1 MRGSSGSKHEGAR
14 VEGSAAL
21 LVTHRLHPQA
31 ATRGHLTL
39 GSRRVHLARSLLKSA
54 AADGGKVG
62 LYTRLPERIDAL
74 ERASTLIGVPCLAI
88 QSQFLTA
95 DASFVRLLQLDKM
108 GVVRRPST
116 CNCVVTHGLQNH
128 TRTRPP
134 SPPSCMYDVLA
145 SNEAKELAVGE
156 VGPALQLT
164 GRSVYLAPSGT
175 FFCQH
180 KTRLVPI
187 TKAARPYVFK
197 AEGGKC
203 HCSLALPRRAAKLR
217 LGRL

>member
-1 MRGSSGSKHEGAR
+1 MECVWAARLVGIFLGNEMSSKWSVTPSLRVATFSHYNKMGEDVLVETDLKTKLCRHGELSSSIRTWVQMEAKARAEGA
-14 VEGSAAL
+14 E
-21 LVTHRLHPQA
+21 PF
-31 ATRGHLTL
+31 
-39 GSRRVHLARSLLKSA
+39 K
-54 AADGGKVG
+54 
-62 LYTRLPERIDAL
+62 
-74 ERASTLIGVPCLAI
+74 
-88 QSQFLTA
+88 
-95 DASFVRLLQLDKM
+95 
-108 GVVRRPST
+108 RPST
-116 CNCVVTHGLQNH
+116 CNCIVTHGLQNH

-145 SNEAKELAVGE
+145 SNEAKELDVGE

-164 GRSVYLAPSGT
+164 SRSVYLAPSGT

-217 LGRL
+217 LGRFE

>member
-1 MRGSSGSKHEGAR
+1 MGNEMSSKWSVTPSLR
-14 VEGSAAL
+14 V
-21 LVTHRLHPQA
+21 
-31 ATRGHLTL
+31 ATFSH
-39 GSRRVHLARSLLKSA
+39 
-54 AADGGKVG
+54 
-62 LYTRLPERIDAL
+62 YN
-74 ERASTLIGVPCLAI
+74 
-88 QSQFLTA
+88 
-95 DASFVRLLQLDKM
+95 KM
-108 GVVRRPST
+108 GEDVLVETDLKTKLCRHGELSSSIRSWVQMEAKARAAGAEPFRRPSA
-116 CNCVVTHGLQNH
+116 CNCIVTHGLQNH

-145 SNEAKELAVGE
+145 SNEAKELGVGE

-187 TKAARPYVFK
+187 TKAARPYVVK

-217 LGRL
+217 LGRLE

>member
-1 MRGSSGSKHEGAR
+1 MSSKWSVTPSLRVATFSHYNKMGEDVLVETDLKTKLCRHGELSSSIRTWVQIEAKARAEGA
-14 VEGSAAL
+14 E
-21 LVTHRLHPQA
+21 PF
-31 ATRGHLTL
+31 
-39 GSRRVHLARSLLKSA
+39 K
-54 AADGGKVG
+54 
-62 LYTRLPERIDAL
+62 
-74 ERASTLIGVPCLAI
+74 
-88 QSQFLTA
+88 
-95 DASFVRLLQLDKM
+95 
-108 GVVRRPST
+108 RPSA
-116 CNCVVTHGLQNH
+116 CNCIVTHGLQNQ
-128 TRTRPP
+128 TRTRLPP
-134 SPPSCMYDVLA
+134 PPTCMYDVLA
-145 SNEAKELAVGE
+145 SNEAKELDVGE

-217 LGRL
+217 LGRLEYFKKHS

>member
-1 MRGSSGSKHEGAR
+1 MTVSWGSSETSADYHPLHTFNFPTTYTDDWLVGKLVSAFPPPIEKRGSWGSC
-14 VEGSAAL
+14 L
-21 LVTHRLHPQA
+21 RLPH
-31 ATRGHLTL
+31 HLY
-39 GSRRVHLARSLLKSA
+39 RRVARGEVAESPLI
-54 AADGGKVG
+54 
-62 LYTRLPERIDAL
+62 TPLPK
-74 ERASTLIGVPCLAI
+74 
-88 QSQFLTA
+88 
-95 DASFVRLLQLDKM
+95 LQLPHHYREEWSR
-108 GVVRRPST
+108 GEVS
-116 CNCVVTHGLQNH
+116 LSA
-128 TRTRPP
+128 
-134 SPPSCMYDVLA
+134 SPPP
-145 SNEAKELAVGE
+145 NEAKELDVGE

-217 LGRL
+217 LGRCVVSERG

>member
-1 MRGSSGSKHEGAR
+1 MSLGGRAEC
-14 VEGSAAL
+14 L
-21 LVTHRLHPQA
+21 
-31 ATRGHLTL
+31 GHL
-39 GSRRVHLARSLLKSA
+39 GRVPKAPEGHFRSSEPRR
-54 AADGGKVG
+54 
-62 LYTRLPERIDAL
+62 
-74 ERASTLIGVPCLAI
+74 
-88 QSQFLTA
+88 Q
-95 DASFVRLLQLDKM
+95 
-108 GVVRRPST
+108 
-116 CNCVVTHGLQNH
+116 
-128 TRTRPP
+128 
-134 SPPSCMYDVLA
+134 PPSCMYDVLA
-145 SNEAKELAVGE
+145 SNEAKELDVGE

-217 LGRL
+217 LGRLE

>member
-1 MRGSSGSKHEGAR
+1 MGNEMSSKWSVTPSLRVATFSHYNKMGEDVLVETDLKTKLCRHGELSSSIRTWVQIEAKARAEGA
-14 VEGSAAL
+14 E
-21 LVTHRLHPQA
+21 PF
-31 ATRGHLTL
+31 
-39 GSRRVHLARSLLKSA
+39 K
-54 AADGGKVG
+54 
-62 LYTRLPERIDAL
+62 
-74 ERASTLIGVPCLAI
+74 
-88 QSQFLTA
+88 
-95 DASFVRLLQLDKM
+95 
-108 GVVRRPST
+108 RPST
-116 CNCVVTHGLQNH
+116 CNCIVTHGLQNQ

-217 LGRL
+217 LGRLE